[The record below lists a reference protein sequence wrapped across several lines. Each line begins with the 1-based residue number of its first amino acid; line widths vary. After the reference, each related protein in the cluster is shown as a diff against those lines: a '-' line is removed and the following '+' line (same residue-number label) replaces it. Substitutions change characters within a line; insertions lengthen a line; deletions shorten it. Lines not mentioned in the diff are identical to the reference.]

1 MKKTVNDM
9 LSKNLFDEVVKMA
22 IGVFSLSA
30 IMVIVFALLGYFD
43 MKVIWG
49 ALLGSTGCVLNYAFL
64 AFSVQN
70 VVKKEEKSAKGY
82 MGISYILRMLFIA
95 AVIILAIK
103 IECFNYIAAVIPFF
117 FTRIVI
123 MIFNMRVKKGGEKN

>member
-1 MKKTVNDM
+1 M
-9 LSKNLFDEVVKMA
+9 LDKNLFDEVVKMA
-22 IGVFSLSA
+22 VGVFLLSV

-49 ALLGSTGCVLNYAFL
+49 ALLGWAGCVLNYTFL

-70 VVKKEEKSAKGY
+70 VIEKEKEFVKGY
-82 MGISYILRMLFIA
+82 MAASYTFRMLFIA

-103 IECFNYIAAVIPFF
+103 VDCFNYIAAVIPFF

-123 MIFNMRVKKGGEKN
+123 MVYNIRVKKEGK